1 MQLPQAEQPLWVAR
15 LLGRPGMGGSFA
27 WGLAE
32 GTLFFVVPDVLIS
45 LAALFSPRRASLH
58 MVAAILGAVLAG
70 AFLFQW
76 ARSSEATARTWI
88 AGVPFVSA
96 EMFEQVDRDY
106 RALGAAAV
114 FKGPVYGIPYKIYAV
129 EAPKHISL
137 SALLLI
143 TIPARL
149 ERLLLAWL
157 FFSAAGLGLR
167 RWRPG
172 RPALLVGAHAVF
184 WAAFYAYY
192 WSVI

>member
-1 MQLPQAEQPLWVAR
+1 MAH
-15 LLGRPGMGGSFA
+15 LLGRPGIGGSFA

-45 LAALFSPRRASLH
+45 LAALFSPRRAGLH
-58 MVAAILGAVLAG
+58 LVAAIIGAVLAG
-70 AFLFQW
+70 AILFQW

-88 AGVPFVSA
+88 ASVPFVSPA
-96 EMFEQVDRDY
+96 MFEQVDRDY
-106 RALGAAAV
+106 RALGAAAL
-114 FKGPVYGIPYKIYAV
+114 FRGPAYGIPYKIYAV

-137 SALLLI
+137 PVLI
-143 TIPARL
+143 LVTIPARL
-149 ERLLLAWL
+149 ERLALAWL

-172 RPALLVGAHAVF
+172 RPGLLVGAHALF

>member
-1 MQLPQAEQPLWVAR
+1 MQLPQADQPLWVAR
-15 LLGRPGMGGSFA
+15 LLGRPGIGGSFA

-32 GTLFFVVPDVLIS
+32 GTLFFVVPDVLLS

-96 EMFEQVDRDY
+96 EMFEQVDHDY
-106 RALGAAAV
+106 RALGAAAL
-114 FKGPVYGIPYKIYAV
+114 FKGPAYGIPYKIYAV
-129 EAPKHISL
+129 EAPKHIPL
-137 SALLLI
+137 SALLLV

-157 FFSAAGLGLR
+157 FFSAVGLALR
-167 RWRPG
+167 RWRPQ
-172 RPALLVGAHAVF
+172 RPGLLVGAHALF

>member
-1 MQLPQAEQPLWVAR
+1 MQSPQAEQPPWVAR
-15 LLGRPGMGGSFA
+15 LLGRPGIGGSFA
-27 WGLAE
+27 WGFAE
-32 GTLFFVVPDVLIS
+32 GTIFFVVPDVLIS
-45 LAALFSPRRASLH
+45 LAALFSPRRAGLH
-58 MVAAILGAVLAG
+58 VAAAVAGAVLAG
-70 AFLFQW
+70 AILFQW
-76 ARSSEATARTWI
+76 ARSSEATARTWV
-88 AGVPFVSA
+88 ANVPFVSA

-106 RALGAAAV
+106 RAFGAAAL
-114 FKGPVYGIPYKIYAV
+114 FKGPAYGIPYKIYAV

-137 SALLLI
+137 STLLLV

-157 FFSAAGLGLR
+157 FFSAVGLGLR

-172 RPALLVGAHAVF
+172 RPLLLVGAHAIL

>member
-1 MQLPQAEQPLWVAR
+1 MQTPQAEQPPWVAR
-15 LLGRPGMGGSFA
+15 LLGRPGIGGSFA

-58 MVAAILGAVLAG
+58 MVAAILGSVLAG
-70 AFLFQW
+70 AILFQW

-88 AGVPFVSA
+88 AGVPFVSG

-106 RALGAAAV
+106 RALGAAAL
-114 FKGPVYGIPYKIYAV
+114 FKGPAYGIPYKIYAV

-137 SALLLI
+137 SALLLV

-157 FFSAAGLGLR
+157 FF
-167 RWRPG
+167 
-172 RPALLVGAHAVF
+172 
-184 WAAFYAYY
+184 
-192 WSVI
+192 